1 MARVRFSHASHRC
14 HGGIPDE
21 LNATTTCNEAISS
34 PSDDDSTVIV
44 NKHRL
49 VGTSFADPSSYAG

>member
-1 MARVRFSHASHRC
+1 MARVLLSLAFHRC
-14 HGGIPDE
+14 HGGVPDQPQ
-21 LNATTTCNEAISS
+21 CHGHMRRGISS
-34 PSDDDSTVIV
+34 PSDDDSSVIV

>member
-21 LNATTTCNEAISS
+21 PQRHEAISS